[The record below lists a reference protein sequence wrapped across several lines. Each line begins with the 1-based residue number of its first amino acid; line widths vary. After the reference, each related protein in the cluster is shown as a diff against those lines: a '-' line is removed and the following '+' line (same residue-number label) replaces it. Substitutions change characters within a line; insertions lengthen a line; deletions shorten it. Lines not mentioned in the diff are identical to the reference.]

1 MLWLFERLPAALALL
16 FGLVVGSFLNVCIYR
31 IPLGISVAKGR
42 SFCPACGEKIAWYDN
57 VPLLSFLVLRGRC
70 RRCGDRISPRYPA
83 VEAANALLWL
93 LCYLSHGYSA
103 KTLLLC
109 LALSALLVAAM
120 IDRDTGIIPDRIS
133 VFLAA
138 LACCSL
144 FAPGFPSPLA
154 RLGGALCVSVP
165 MLLAALLWEGFGG
178 GDIKLCAA
186 FGLLAG
192 WRLSLLAILFASVSG
207 RGVGRLPAPA
217 QGRRTEDRLPLRALP
232 RGGHGAV
239 APLGERS
246 SSAGTCLSSCFKG
259 GRAGGRCCAF

>member
-57 VPLLSFLVLRGRC
+57 VPLLSFFVLRGRC

-138 LACCSL
+138 LAC
-144 FAPGFPSPLA
+144 A
-154 RLGGALCVSVP
+154 LGGGADIRAAEALGN
-165 MLLAALLWEGFGG
+165 LG
-178 GDIKLCAA
+178 
-186 FGLLAG
+186 
-192 WRLSLLAILFASVSG
+192 ASVTI
-207 RGVGRLPAPA
+207 AK
-217 QGRRTEDRLPLRALP
+217 
-232 RGGHGAV
+232 
-239 APLGERS
+239 LGET
-246 SSAGTCLSSCFKG
+246 GTASRAELMRAFEDCCG
-259 GRAGGRCCAF
+259 GI